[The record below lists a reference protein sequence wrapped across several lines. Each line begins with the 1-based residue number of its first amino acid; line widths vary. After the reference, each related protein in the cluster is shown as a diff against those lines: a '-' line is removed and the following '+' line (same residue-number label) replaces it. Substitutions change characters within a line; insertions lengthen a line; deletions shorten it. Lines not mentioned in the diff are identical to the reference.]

1 MDPFT
6 AVYFGL
12 ALTTFVGI
20 VWVAV
25 VAHFIEI
32 TGL

>member
-12 ALTTFVGI
+12 ALTAFVGI
-20 VWVAV
+20 VWIAV
-25 VAHFIEI
+25 VAHFVRI